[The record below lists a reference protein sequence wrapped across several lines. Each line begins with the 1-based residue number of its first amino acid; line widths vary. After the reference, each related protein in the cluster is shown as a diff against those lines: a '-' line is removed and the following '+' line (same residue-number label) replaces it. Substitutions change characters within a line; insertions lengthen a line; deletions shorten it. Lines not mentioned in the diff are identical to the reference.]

1 MVDVA
6 VRTRNQGLEEQQ
18 LQLKE
23 RLKAR
28 KLEDRQRRQEEE
40 KQRQLQEFATKPS
53 LNNVI
58 YPNAQQQRD
67 EELRILYPVGLPE
80 MQRKEAMQEELQN
93 RPDKHFEGPEKAADL
108 RAGLEQVRQE
118 QARQK
123 HGVELEKKQAD
134 DKLHQARQ
142 NPGQN
147 LNKDELDEKLKKE
160 EKEFKTKMENPKLS
174 AKQKKKI
181 FDELTGRAPS
191 KTHLKLDPKAQEKR
205 AKALLKKLSQEQR
218 KRFEQQMKQANRSM

>member
-6 VRTRNQGLEEQQ
+6 VRTRSQGLEEQRLLLKEQ
-18 LQLKE
+18 LQI
-23 RLKAR
+23 R

-58 YPNAQQQRD
+58 FPNEKTQRD

-80 MQRKEAMQEELQN
+80 MPRKEAMQEELQN
-93 RPDKHFEGPEKAADL
+93 RPDKVFKEPQRAADL
-108 RAGLEQVRQE
+108 RGGLEQIKQL
-118 QARQK
+118 QARKK
-123 HGVELEKKQAD
+123 HGVELEEKEAD
-134 DKLHQARQ
+134 NRIHQARQ
-142 NPGQN
+142 NPTEN
-147 LNKDELDEKLKKE
+147 LNQNKLDKKLKKE

-191 KTHLKLDPKAQEKR
+191 KNRLKLDPKAQEKR